1 MTGQTKLGRATAA
14 RNMFHQELLLQQKQ
28 DYFATVLYKQIEKP
42 KHAMS

>member
-28 DYFATVLYKQIEKP
+28 DYFATVYINRLKNLN
-42 KHAMS
+42 ML